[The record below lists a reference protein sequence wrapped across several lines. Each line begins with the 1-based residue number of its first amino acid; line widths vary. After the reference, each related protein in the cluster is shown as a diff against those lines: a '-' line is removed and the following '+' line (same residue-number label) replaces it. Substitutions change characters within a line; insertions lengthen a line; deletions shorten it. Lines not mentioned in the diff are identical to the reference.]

1 MKMMRAYLNQ
11 RYRVV
16 GRVVVPLLFAGL
28 IAPDFLQGVTWVPQ
42 WVLSTTFLVAIVISL
57 IAFGRIRCPRC
68 DRALGIG
75 AQAQTSPRGRPGIGI
90 TRYTLRDIKCPHCGL
105 TLDEPIQRQGKLAV
119 DR

>member
-1 MKMMRAYLNQ
+1 MKTLREYLNQ

-16 GRVVVPLLFAGL
+16 GRVVVPLLFVGL
-28 IAPDFLQGVTWVPQ
+28 IAPDILQRVTWIPR
-42 WVLSTTFLVAIVISL
+42 WALGATFPFAIVIVL
-57 IAFGRIRCPRC
+57 LAFGRIRCPRC
-68 DRALGIG
+68 DRSLGIG

-105 TLDEPIQRQGKLAV
+105 TLDEPIQRQENLAI

>member
-1 MKMMRAYLNQ
+1 MREYLRQ

-28 IAPDFLQGVTWVPQ
+28 FAPLILQGVIWIPR
-42 WVLSTTFLVAIVISL
+42 WALAATFPMAVVMMLL
-57 IAFGRIRCPRC
+57 AFGRIRRPRC
-68 DRALGIG
+68 HRALGIG
-75 AQAQTSPRGRPGIGI
+75 TQAQTSLRGRPGIGI

-105 TLDEPIQRQGKLAV
+105 TLDEPIQRQEKLAI